1 MPYTVGSLVRA
12 RGREWVVLPE
22 STPEWLVLRPL
33 GGTDREIA
41 GVYLPL
47 EGADVQPATFDLPD
61 PAWPGDF
68 ASCRLLRDAVRLG
81 FRSSAGPFRSFA
93 RLAVEPRPYQLVP
106 LLMALR
112 LDPVRLLIAD
122 DVGVGKTIEAGLIA
136 RELLDRGEVQRLA
149 VLCPPHLAEQWQ
161 SELAEKFHI
170 EAELVLASTAARLER
185 GTAVG
190 QSLFELHPF
199 VIVSTEYIKSSR
211 RREEF
216 VRTCP
221 ELVIVDEAHTCAF
234 SAENRGGRH
243 LRHQLLQAL
252 AQNSSRHMLLVTA
265 TPHSGDEGAFRS
277 LLALLRP
284 EFARLPED
292 LTGKDHERER
302 QEVALHLV
310 QRRRADVRAYMDADT
325 IFPAREE
332 AEATYTLSNEA
343 KKLFS
348 SVLAYARERM
358 LDTSG
363 TQYHQRVRWWS
374 ALALLRSLASS
385 PAAAAATLRTRS
397 ATVET
402 EDALEADLI
411 GERAVLD
418 LDDVD
423 GEMLDVA
430 PGAMETA
437 DDRPQTAQE
446 ATADD
451 RPQTAQEVTADDRPQ
466 TAEESAAVDG
476 PRSAVDGHQPAV
488 RERLLRMARQA
499 EALKGPTHD
508 AKLRQAI
515 ELVKGLLKDG
525 YQPILFCRFIPTAEY
540 VAEELRAALP
550 KAVEVAAVTGL
561 LPPAEREQ
569 RVAQLGGFAQR
580 VLVATDC
587 LSEGINLQ
595 EHFTAVIH
603 YDLSWNP
610 TRHEQRE
617 GRVDRYGQASPTVRT
632 ITYYGTDNQ
641 IDGLVLDVLLRKHKT
656 IRSSL
661 GISVPIPA
669 NTGEVVQALMHAL
682 LLRGGQ
688 AAMDGRQLSLFDVSA
703 DIYKSLHAQWDNVTA
718 REKQSRTLFAQRT
731 LRVEDVAREWEAV
744 RAAIGAGVDV
754 QHFVEMVVRLHGGAA
769 THKRRHV
776 ELALPNHAALRE
788 ALLRANAGDGE
799 RLSACFELPAP
810 EGTHYLTRTHPAVE
824 GLAAYVMDAALDPL
838 LEGVARRS
846 GVIRTQA
853 VSTRTTLLLLRLR
866 YHLVTMQGEQTVE
879 LLAEDCQTVGF
890 TGAPETAQ
898 WLTSDAVE
906 ALLNAEPAGNIAAP
920 QATQFLQ
927 RVLDGFDALSPHLE
941 ETAQARGQALLE
953 AHQRVRTAARIKGVR
968 VDVRPHLPPDVL
980 GVYVLLPAG
989 Q

>member
-12 RGREWVVLPE
+12 RGREWVVLPD
-22 STPEWLVLRPL
+22 STAEWLVLRPL

-41 GVYLPL
+41 GLYIPL
-47 EGADVQPATFDLPD
+47 EGAEVEPATFDLPD
-61 PAWPGDF
+61 PARPGDF
-68 ASCRLLRDAVRLG
+68 HSCRLLRDAVRLG

-122 DVGVGKTIEAGLIA
+122 DVGIGKTIEAGLIA

-190 QSLFELHPF
+190 QSLFDLHPF

-211 RREEF
+211 RRDEF

-252 AQNSSRHMLLVTA
+252 AQDMTRHLLLVTA

-284 EFARLPED
+284 EFTHLPDD
-292 LTGKDHERER
+292 LTGAAQENVRR
-302 QEVALHLV
+302 EVALHLV

-332 AEATYTLSNEA
+332 AEATYTLSNET
-343 KKLFS
+343 KKLFTT
-348 SVLAYARERM
+348 VLDYARERVM
-358 LDTSG
+358 DTSG

-402 EDALEADLI
+402 EDAAEADLI

-423 GEMLDVA
+423 GEMLDVT
-430 PGAMETA
+430 PGALEM
-437 DDRPQTAQE
+437 DDNGQPTDDGGRP
-446 ATADD
+446 
-451 RPQTAQEVTADDRPQ
+451 
-466 TAEESAAVDG
+466 TAENGQPSAVGGQPAAVG
-476 PRSAVDGHQPAV
+476 GQQSAVK
-488 RERLLRMARQA
+488 ERLLRIARRA
-499 EALKGPTHD
+499 EALQGPKED

-525 YQPILFCRFIPTAEY
+525 YQPILFCRFIATAEY

-550 KAVEVAAVTGL
+550 KSVEVAAVTGL

-569 RVAQLGGFAQR
+569 RVAQLGEHPQR

-617 GRVDRYGQASPTVRT
+617 GRVDRYGQAAPTVRT

-669 NTGEVVQALMHAL
+669 NTGEVVQALMQGL

-688 AAMDGRQLSLFDVSA
+688 AATDGRQLSLFDVSG
-703 DIYKSLHAQWDNVTA
+703 DIYKELHAKWDNVTA

-731 LRVEDVAREWEAV
+731 LRVEEVAREWNAV

-754 QHFVEMVVRLHGGAA
+754 GHFVETVVRLHGG
-769 THKRRHV
+769 TVSHKPRYV
-776 ELALPNHAALRE
+776 DIALPNHAALRE
-788 ALLRANAGDGE
+788 AVGDGD
-799 RLSACFELPAP
+799 SFAACFELPAP
-810 EGTHYLTRTHPAVE
+810 EGARYLTRTHPVVE
-824 GLAAYVMDAALDPL
+824 GLATYVMETALDPL
-838 LEGVARRS
+838 GPPSVPPGGGEVRGGSVARRS
-846 GVIRTQA
+846 GVIRTRA
-853 VSTRTTLLLLRLR
+853 VVTRTTLLLLRLR
-866 YHLVTMQGEQTVE
+866 YHLVTQRDGQTVE

-898 WLTSDAVE
+898 WLAPDEVE
-906 ALLNAEPAGNIAAP
+906 ALLNAEPAANIAAQ
-920 QATQFLQ
+920 QATTFLQ
-927 RVLDGFDALSPHLE
+927 RVLDGFDALRPHLDDV
-941 ETAQARGQALLE
+941 ARDRGAALLE
-953 AHQRVRTAARIKGVR
+953 AHQRVRTAARLKGVR

-989 Q
+989 

>member
-22 STPEWLVLRPL
+22 STAEWLVLRPL
-33 GGTDREIA
+33 GGTDREVA
-41 GVYLPL
+41 GLYIPL
-47 EGADVQPATFDLPD
+47 EGAEVEPAIFDLPD
-61 PAWPGDF
+61 PARPGDF
-68 ASCRLLRDAVRLG
+68 HSCRLLRDAVRLG

-122 DVGVGKTIEAGLIA
+122 DVGIGKTIEAGLIA

-190 QSLFELHPF
+190 QSLFDLHPF

-211 RREEF
+211 RRDEF

-252 AQNSSRHMLLVTA
+252 AQDTTRHLLLVTA

-284 EFARLPED
+284 DFTRLPDD
-292 LTGKDHERER
+292 LTGAAHETTRR
-302 QEVALHLV
+302 EVALHLV

-343 KKLFS
+343 KKLFNT
-348 SVLAYARERM
+348 VLDYARERVM
-358 LDTSG
+358 DTSG

-402 EDALEADLI
+402 EDADEADLI

-423 GEMLDVA
+423 GEMLDA
-430 PGAMETA
+430 TPGADEGEGVA
-437 DDRPQTAQE
+437 GGE
-446 ATADD
+446 
-451 RPQTAQEVTADDRPQ
+451 
-466 TAEESAAVDG
+466 
-476 PRSAVDGHQPAV
+476 
-488 RERLLRMARQA
+488 RERLLRMARRA
-499 EALKGPTHD
+499 DALQGPKED

-515 ELVKGLLKDG
+515 ELVRGLLKDG
-525 YQPILFCRFIPTAEY
+525 YQPILFCRFIATAEY

-550 KAVEVAAVTGL
+550 KSVEVAAVTGL

-569 RVAQLGGFAQR
+569 RVAQLGEHPQR

-617 GRVDRYGQASPTVRT
+617 GRVDRYGQAAPTVRT
-632 ITYYGTDNQ
+632 VTYYGTDNQ

-669 NTGEVVQALMHAL
+669 NTGEVVQALMQGL

-688 AAMDGRQLSLFDVSA
+688 VASDGRQLSLFDVSG
-703 DIYKSLHAQWDNVTA
+703 DIYKELHAKWDNVTA

-731 LRVEDVAREWEAV
+731 LRVEDVAREWNAV

-754 QHFVEMVVRLHGGAA
+754 GHFVETVVRLHGG
-769 THKRRHV
+769 TVSHKPRHV
-776 ELALPNHAALRE
+776 DIALPNHAALRE
-788 ALLRANAGDGE
+788 AVSDGD
-799 RLSACFELPAP
+799 RFAACFELPAP
-810 EGTHYLTRTHPAVE
+810 EGARYLTRTHPVVE
-824 GLAAYVMDAALDPL
+824 GLATYVMETALDSLPPFASPPVGGI
-838 LEGVARRS
+838 EGGRIARRS
-846 GVIRTQA
+846 GAIRTRA
-853 VSTRTTLLLLRLR
+853 VTIRTTLLLLRLR
-866 YHLVTMQGEQTVE
+866 YHLVTQRDGQTVE

-890 TGAPETAQ
+890 TGAPEAAE
-898 WLTSDAVE
+898 WLAPDEVE
-906 ALLNAEPAGNIAAP
+906 ALLNAEPAANIAAQ
-920 QATQFLQ
+920 QATTFLQ
-927 RVLDGFDALSPHLE
+927 RVLDGFDALRPHLDDV
-941 ETAQARGQALLE
+941 ARDRGADLLA